1 MHMIVPWSKQTIIS
15 ISNSN
20 EGRRQVNTRYK
31 IADYRKY
38 TSLKKFKMDSRK
50 TPYFIFYS
58 NYALETET
66 LCPADLS
73 QFCNST
79 IFFFFFHYRFISL

>member
-1 MHMIVPWSKQTIIS
+1 
-15 ISNSN
+15 
-20 EGRRQVNTRYK
+20 
-31 IADYRKY
+31 
-38 TSLKKFKMDSRK
+38 MDSRK

-66 LCPADLS
+66 LCPAGLS

-79 IFFFFFHYRFISL
+79 NFFSLPAHFAIDKTALLFVTLLTVFQTAF